1 MAKRIIKYG
10 KYNVIQCKTCE
21 CEFAFDKVD
30 IEENGNVTCPQCGTE
45 NTPQKQ

>member
-10 KYNVIQCKTCE
+10 IYNTAVCDECE

-30 IEENGNVTCPQCGTE
+30 IEADGTVICPQCGATA
-45 NTPQKQ
+45 TPKKQ